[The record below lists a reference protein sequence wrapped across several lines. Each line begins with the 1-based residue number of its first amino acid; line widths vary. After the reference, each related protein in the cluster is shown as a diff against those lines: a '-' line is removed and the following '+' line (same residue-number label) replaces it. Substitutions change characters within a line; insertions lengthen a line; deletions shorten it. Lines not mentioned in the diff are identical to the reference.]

1 MIARPEVKKVAEAD
15 DSRNDI
21 SKLDL
26 TKASDEDLR
35 KIADGIT
42 WNQENWEQ
50 VKVFPDLWNSL
61 SPEMKN
67 KIAWQ
72 LTDEIRNSIK
82 ELSDQGI
89 EYSPEITQEDAD
101 NVAALEFV
109 RSNKEKIPQSW
120 VKLEEKANE
129 VAKDMAKEIVE
140 KGIYKEQPK
149 N

>member
-61 SPEMKN
+61 SPEMKD

-72 LTDEIRNSIK
+72 LTDEIRDSIK
-82 ELSDQGI
+82 ELSDQWI

-120 VKLEEKANE
+120 IKLEEKANE
-129 VAKDMAKEIVE
+129 VAKDMAKEVVE
-140 KGIYKEQPK
+140 KGIYKEQSK
-149 N
+149 D

>member
-1 MIARPEVKKVAEAD
+1 
-15 DSRNDI
+15 
-21 SKLDL
+21 
-26 TKASDEDLR
+26 
-35 KIADGIT
+35 
-42 WNQENWEQ
+42 
-50 VKVFPDLWNSL
+50 
-61 SPEMKN
+61 
-67 KIAWQ
+67 
-72 LTDEIRNSIK
+72 
-82 ELSDQGI
+82 LSDQGI